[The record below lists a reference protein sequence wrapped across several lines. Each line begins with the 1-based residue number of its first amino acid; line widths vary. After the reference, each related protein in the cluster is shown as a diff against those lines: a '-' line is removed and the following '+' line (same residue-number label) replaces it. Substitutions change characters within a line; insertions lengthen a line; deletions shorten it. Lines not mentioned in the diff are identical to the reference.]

1 MVGTFHTVVRDYSS
15 SGRQEVVVIS
25 HFSEKALM
33 RTGRSLKDF
42 QFVLTPEVEALG
54 LRGACL
60 VVEGLV
66 NKERD
71 TDFERYKSDLFT
83 QLKSQYTPEMIPQD
97 LILAGFR
104 RLHEKVGRSNHKFP
118 ASPERLIKLFL
129 RKGTIPSINLAV
141 DIYNCISL
149 ETRLSLGAHD
159 VSQINGSVTLRMTDG
174 RERFVPL
181 GREKPELIEAGEYC
195 YVDDS

>member
-1 MVGTFHTVVRDYSS
+1 
-15 SGRQEVVVIS
+15 
-25 HFSEKALM
+25 
-33 RTGRSLKDF
+33 
-42 QFVLTPEVEALG
+42 
-54 LRGACL
+54 
-60 VVEGLV
+60 
-66 NKERD
+66 
-71 TDFERYKSDLFT
+71 
-83 QLKSQYTPEMIPQD
+83 MIPQD
-97 LILAGFR
+97 PILAGFR